1 MELFTAPYG
10 YMNADLAKLYGV
22 PAPESEFQRTAFPAN
37 SERAGI
43 LGQGLF
49 LALTAKPEETSP
61 TARGLFVREQFL
73 CQHVPDPP
81 PGVNTNLP
89 PVSEDQPQTNRE
101 RMAAHT
107 TNPTCATCHSLID
120 PIGFG
125 FEKFDAVGAR
135 REKLTILFRGTGQFA
150 KVTKTVSVDLDTTG
164 KVAGIPDSNFSSP
177 KQLGAILAKSPV
189 CQECVV
195 KQYFRYVAGRLETP
209 GDRPVLAHALKDF
222 GASGFRF
229 QDLII
234 SMAINREFP
243 AATVSGPAKE
253 ANVARNH

>member
-1 MELFTAPYG
+1 
-10 YMNADLAKLYGV
+10 
-22 PAPESEFQRTAFPAN
+22 
-37 SERAGI
+37 
-43 LGQGLF
+43 
-49 LALTAKPEETSP
+49 
-61 TARGLFVREQFL
+61 
-73 CQHVPDPP
+73 
-81 PGVNTNLP
+81 
-89 PVSEDQPQTNRE
+89 
-101 RMAAHT
+101 MAAHT

-177 KQLGAILAKSPV
+177 KELGVILAKSPV

-209 GDRPVLAHALKDF
+209 GDRPFWRMRSSTLALP
-222 GASGFRF
+222 GSGFRT
-229 QDLII
+229 L
-234 SMAINREFP
+234 
-243 AATVSGPAKE
+243 
-253 ANVARNH
+253 